1 MKKLLIIY
9 CCVSLFGCAHY
20 DSGHDAIGAMLGMNI
35 KSNEEK
41 EEGKCYDSGY
51 YSVIDEEISNTKKDY
66 FLENIYKPYNENGSL
81 PYTNIIYISRL
92 ECDSLT
98 RQGIVNR
105 YASLLKYVHQKSI
118 FDEQSRKESEKIERE
133 KFLEKEKEDA
143 ALQEYLVKIHSIS
156 FSDTEDTVRNLFRKA
171 KSYCNSNISR
181 YANGEVITQLVCKNP
196 NSYDYMYYYFVNGK
210 MSSMQ
215 I

>member
-1 MKKLLIIY
+1 
-9 CCVSLFGCAHY
+9 
-20 DSGHDAIGAMLGMNI
+20 
-35 KSNEEK
+35 
-41 EEGKCYDSGY
+41 
-51 YSVIDEEISNTKKDY
+51 
-66 FLENIYKPYNENGSL
+66 
-81 PYTNIIYISRL
+81 